1 MNSLVNA
8 QKGANVLTDSCRSAR
23 ASTGMPR
30 KAPYRASRRL
40 LAITAILIT
49 TTVGAWTAAVA
60 AVGFHDFSFANSDGL
75 TTPTGSKPESKAWF
89 NDNGWWAVMF
99 NLTLH
104 GTDIYKLDP
113 ATQRWTDTGTPVDDR
128 PTAKADALWN
138 QTSGKLYIVSNLHV
152 NSAASTTASSNWG
165 RLYRYSYD
173 SGTKVYSL
181 DSGFPVTVT
190 KGKEETLVVAKDS
203 TGTLWVAYVEGSKV
217 MVNHSNGSDL
227 VWGNPFA
234 LPVSTAARST
244 TSDDIASIIAF
255 GGDKI
260 GVFWSNQRT
269 ANDYFAIH
277 QDGAPDTTWL
287 PEEIALGSGVNCSGA
302 CADDHINIKSDS
314 TGKLYV
320 ASKTSF
326 SSDSQPLINLLVR
339 ATNGTW
345 SRTTYS
351 THAFGDTRGIVLLDE
366 AHDRL
371 YFFVTSTEAGGDIDY
386 KITSMSS
393 PSFID
398 GDGDPFIDN
407 PTDAHINNATSSKQN
422 VTSST
427 GLMVMACDDTS
438 KFYVHNFIVPSAG
451 NVPTIVSFTPT
462 SGPASTSVVITGTG
476 FTGAVSVKFNGTN
489 ASFTVNSSTQITAIV
504 PSSASSGLI
513 AVTTPSGTGTSSA
526 SFTVTAT
533 APPPPVVS
541 SFSPTQGAVGTSVTI
556 SGSNFTG
563 ANSVTFN
570 TMSTASLTVNSD
582 SSITVSVPTGASTGP
597 VSVTTPLG
605 GTGTSSTSFTV
616 TGSTRIKDI
625 TFENGSITEP
635 TTGFDSKTGTV
646 TLETASPIKGA
657 NSMTVMVGSSYGQ
670 ENYSATDELFISF
683 YLKIAA
689 LPSGQVRLA
698 RIADQ
703 GTTVGALTLEATG
716 KLTLRNFVT
725 SLGTNAAALN
735 PGTVYRIAIHQ
746 KKGTGSNAVL
756 EGFLATGD
764 ASFATPFA
772 SSGTQTFTTRADS
785 VQIGASTSTGAT
797 LTFDDIRLD
806 TQAMPEPSV
815 P

>member
-1 MNSLVNA
+1 MAQTQEGSIAKVDFVQSAKGSLDMHR
-8 QKGANVLTDSCRSAR
+8 KR
-23 ASTGMPR
+23 PR
-30 KAPYRASRRL
+30 RFSRRL
-40 LAITAILIT
+40 LAITALLIT
-49 TTVGAWTAAVA
+49 TTVGAWTAALA

-75 TTPTGSKPESKAWF
+75 TAPTGSKPESKAWF
-89 NDNGWWAVMF
+89 NDNSWWAVMF
-99 NLTLH
+99 NPTLH
-104 GTDIYKLDP
+104 GTDIYKLDL
-113 ATQRWTDTGTPVDDR
+113 ATQRWIDTGTPVDDR
-128 PTAKADALWN
+128 PTAKGDALWD

-152 NSAASTTASSNWG
+152 NSAASTSNSSNWG

-173 SGTKVYSL
+173 PGTNVYSL
-181 DSGFPVTVT
+181 DVGFPVTVT

-217 MVNHSNGSDL
+217 MVNHSNGGDN
-227 VWGNPFA
+227 VWGSPFA
-234 LPVSTAARST
+234 LPVSTVARST
-244 TSDDIASIIAF
+244 TSDDIASVIAF
-255 GGDKI
+255 GGNKI
-260 GVFWSNQRT
+260 GVFWSNQST
-269 ANDYFAIH
+269 KNDYFAIH
-277 QDGAPDTTWL
+277 QDGADATTWS

-302 CADDHINIKSDS
+302 CADDHINLKSDS
-314 TGKLYV
+314 NGKIYV

-326 SSDSQPLINLLVR
+326 SNDSQPLINLLVR

-366 AHDRL
+366 PHDRL
-371 YFFVTSTEAGGDIDY
+371 YFFVSSNEAGENIDY
-386 KITSMSS
+386 KITSMSN

-398 GDGDPFIDN
+398 GDGDLFIDN

-422 VTSST
+422 VSSST

-451 NVPTIVSFTPT
+451 NVPTITSFAPT
-462 SGPASTSVVITGTG
+462 SGPAGTSVVINGTG
-476 FTGAVSVKFNGTN
+476 FSGAVSVKFNGTN
-489 ASFTVNSSTQITAIV
+489 ASFTVNSSTQITAVV
-504 PSSASSGLI
+504 PTSASSGLI
-513 AVTTPSGTGTSSA
+513 AVTNSSGTGVSSA
-526 SFTVTAT
+526 GFTVTGT
-533 APPPPVVS
+533 LPPPPIVS
-541 SFSPTQGAVGTSVTI
+541 SFSPTQGAIGTPVTI

-570 TMSTASLTVNSD
+570 TTSTTSLTVNSD
-582 SSITVSVPTGASTGP
+582 SSITVSVPIGASTGP

-625 TFENGSITEP
+625 TFENGSITDP

-646 TLETASPIKGA
+646 ALETASPIKGA
-657 NSMTVMVGSSYGQ
+657 DSMTVMAASSYGQ
-670 ENYSATDELFISF
+670 ENYSATDEIFVSF
-683 YLKIAA
+683 YLRIAA

-703 GTTVGALTLEATG
+703 GTTVGALTLETTG
-716 KLTLRNFVT
+716 KVTLRNFVT
-725 SLGTNAAALN
+725 SLGASTAAIT

-746 KKGTGSNAVL
+746 KKGAGTNAVL

-764 ASFATPFA
+764 SNFTAPFA
-772 SSGTQTFTTRADS
+772 SSGTQTFTTQADS
-785 VQIGASTSTGAT
+785 AQIGATTPTGGS

-806 TQAMPEPSV
+806 TGAMPGPSV

>member
-1 MNSLVNA
+1 
-8 QKGANVLTDSCRSAR
+8 
-23 ASTGMPR
+23 
-30 KAPYRASRRL
+30 
-40 LAITAILIT
+40 
-49 TTVGAWTAAVA
+49 
-60 AVGFHDFSFANSDGL
+60 
-75 TTPTGSKPESKAWF
+75 
-89 NDNGWWAVMF
+89 
-99 NLTLH
+99 
-104 GTDIYKLDP
+104 
-113 ATQRWTDTGTPVDDR
+113 
-128 PTAKADALWN
+128 
-138 QTSGKLYIVSNLHV
+138 
-152 NSAASTTASSNWG
+152 
-165 RLYRYSYD
+165 
-173 SGTKVYSL
+173 
-181 DSGFPVTVT
+181 
-190 KGKEETLVVAKDS
+190 
-203 TGTLWVAYVEGSKV
+203 
-217 MVNHSNGSDL
+217 
-227 VWGNPFA
+227 VWGSPFA
-234 LPVSTAARST
+234 LPVSTTARST

-255 GGDKI
+255 GGNKI

-371 YFFVTSTEAGGDIDY
+371 YFFVTSNEAGGDIDY

-407 PTDAHINNATSSKQN
+407 QTDAHLNNPTSSKQN
-422 VTSST
+422 VTSSS
-427 GLMVMACDDTS
+427 GLMVMASDDTS
-438 KFYVHNFIVPSAG
+438 KFYAHNFIVPSAG

-462 SGPASTSVVITGTG
+462 SGPPGTSVVIMGTG
-476 FTGAVSVKFNGTN
+476 FTGALSVKFNGVN
-489 ASFTVNSSTQITAIV
+489 ASSFTINSSTQITATV
-504 PSSASSGLI
+504 PTSASSGLI
-513 AVTTPSGTGTSSA
+513 AVTTSSGTGTSSVG
-526 SFTVTAT
+526 FTVTAT
-533 APPPPVVS
+533 SPPPPIVS
-541 SFSPTQGAVGTSVTI
+541 SFSPTQGAVGTEVTI

-570 TMSTASLTVNSD
+570 TTSTTSLTVNND
-582 SSITVSVPTGASTGP
+582 SSITVNVPTGASTGP

-625 TFENGSITEP
+625 TFENGSITDS

-657 NSMTVMVGSSYGQ
+657 DSMTVTAGSSFGQ
-670 ENYSATDELFISF
+670 ENYSATDEIFISL
-683 YLKIAA
+683 YMRIAA
-689 LPSGQVRLA
+689 LPGGQVRLV
-698 RIADQ
+698 RISDQ

-725 SLGTNAAALN
+725 SLGASAAALT

-756 EGFLATGD
+756 EGFLASGD

-772 SSGTQTFTTRADS
+772 RSGTQTFTTRADS
-785 VQIGASTSTGAT
+785 VQIGASTPTGGT
-797 LTFDDIRLD
+797 PTFDDIRLD
-806 TQAMPEPSV
+806 TGAMPGPSV

>member
-1 MNSLVNA
+1 VHTRNPFRFL
-8 QKGANVLTDSCRSAR
+8 
-23 ASTGMPR
+23 PR
-30 KAPYRASRRL
+30 
-40 LAITAILIT
+40 LAGLTAILIT
-49 TTVGAWTAAVA
+49 TTVGAWTAALA

-75 TTPTGSKPESKAWF
+75 TAPTGSKPESKAWF
-89 NDNGWWAVMF
+89 NDNSWWAVMF
-99 NLTLH
+99 NPTLH
-104 GTDIYKLDP
+104 GTDIYKLDL

-128 PTAKADALWN
+128 ATTKGDALWD

-152 NSAASTTASSNWG
+152 NSAASTTNSSNWG

-173 SGTKVYSL
+173 SGTEVYSL

-217 MVNHSNGSDL
+217 MVNHSNGSDN
-227 VWGNPFA
+227 VWGTPFA
-234 LPVSTAARST
+234 LPVSTVARST
-244 TSDDIASIIAF
+244 TSDDIASVIAF
-255 GGDKI
+255 GGNKI
-260 GVFWSNQRT
+260 GVFWSNQST
-269 ANDYFAIH
+269 KNDYFAIH
-277 QDGAPDTTWL
+277 QDGAAATTWS

-314 TGKLYV
+314 AGKIYV

-326 SSDSQPLINLLVR
+326 SNDSQPLINLLVR

-366 AHDRL
+366 PHDRL
-371 YFFVTSTEAGGDIDY
+371 YFFVSSNEAGENIDY
-386 KITSMSS
+386 KITSMSN
-393 PSFID
+393 PSFVD

-407 PTDAHINNATSSKQN
+407 LTDAHINNATSSKQN

-438 KFYVHNFIVPSAG
+438 KFYVHNLIVPSAG

-462 SGPASTSVVITGTG
+462 SGSAGTSVVITGTG
-476 FTGAVSVKFNGTN
+476 FSGAVSVKFNGTN
-489 ASFTVNSSTQITAIV
+489 ASFTVNSSTQITTTV
-504 PSSASSGLI
+504 PANASSGHI

-526 SFTVTAT
+526 SFAVTAT
-533 APPPPVVS
+533 APPAPFIS
-541 SFSPTQGAVGTSVTI
+541 SFSPTQGNIGTPVTI

-570 TMSTASLTVNSD
+570 TTSTTVFTVNND
-582 SSITVSVPTGASTGP
+582 SSITVNVPNGASTGR

-605 GTGTSSTSFTV
+605 GTGTSSTSFSV
-616 TGSTRIKDI
+616 TGSSTRIKDI
-625 TFENGSITEP
+625 TFENGSITDP
-635 TTGFDSKTGTV
+635 TTGFDSETGAV
-646 TLETASPIKGA
+646 ALETASPIEGA
-657 NSMTVMVGSSYGQ
+657 DSMTVTAGSSYGQ
-670 ENYSATDELFISF
+670 ENYSATDEIFISF

-703 GTTVGALTLEATG
+703 GTTVGALTLETTG
-716 KLTLRNFVT
+716 KVTLRNFVT
-725 SLGTNAAALN
+725 SLGASTAAII

-746 KKGTGSNAVL
+746 KRGAGTNAVL

-764 ASFATPFA
+764 TAFTTPFT
-772 SSGTQTFTTRADS
+772 SSGTQTFTTQADS
-785 VQIGASTSTGAT
+785 VQIGASTPSGGA

-806 TQAMPEPSV
+806 TGAMPGPSV